1 MAKMNRLEIE
11 MTLRWRKCGKSQLV
25 PVEAKHRSDPSRGT
39 TDTAQELKEVDM
51 NIYPPPSD
59 VNAEGECQL
68 LWHAPAG
75 TL

>member
-1 MAKMNRLEIE
+1 MAKINRREIE
-11 MTLRWRKCGKSQLV
+11 TTLRQGKCGKSQLV
-25 PVEAKHRSDPSRGT
+25 PVEAKHQSDPSRGT

-51 NIYPPPSD
+51 NICPPPSD
-59 VNAEGECQL
+59 VNAEGEGQL